1 MRLSYSMLLNYL
13 QCPLRIVLLQQNP
26 QQFLFPEQFVGLY
39 VHEYIEQKIGM
50 AYGLEGDLNKDRIV
64 QQCLH
69 YKDTPRL
76 LIGDLSIYLEALS
89 RWEPMLDTWAEQ
101 CLEVLHKDLIQSVD
115 IERRMLVTYKGMEL
129 VAMADIVGYTAD
141 GTAIIYDLK
150 RSSVKDKYDVKQLAL
165 YSWVVKQTMNIPV
178 HKLRF
183 LFLTSSGVGVTEYD
197 LRVDD
202 QSALLD
208 WMLKKLYT
216 IGVALENG
224 LTEYFPANT
233 LHYTCAP
240 YRCGKWNEC
249 PYGKLATD
257 LETLDTGGFSDY
269 AEEDTGHRIGAYALS
284 QDEAGFYLSTEQ
296 EVFCE

>member
-13 QCPLRIVLLQQNP
+13 QCPLRLVLLQQNP

-39 VHEYIEQKIGM
+39 VHEYLEQKIGM
-50 AYGLEGDLNKDRIV
+50 AYGVEGDLNKDKIIR
-64 QQCLH
+64 QCLH

-76 LIGDLSIYLEALS
+76 LVGDLSIYMDALS

-101 CLEVLHKDLIQSVD
+101 CLEILRNDLVQSVD
-115 IERRMLVTYKGMEL
+115 IEKRMIVTAGMEL
-129 VAMADIVGYTAD
+129 IAMADIVGYTAD
-141 GTAIIYDLK
+141 DTAIIYDLK
-150 RSSVKDKYDVKQLAL
+150 RSSFKNKYDVKQLAL
-165 YSWVVKQTMNIPV
+165 YSWVVRQTMNIPV

-183 LFLTSSGVGVTEYD
+183 LFLTSNGVEITEYD
-197 LRVDD
+197 LRTDD

-233 LHYTCAP
+233 LHYTCSP
-240 YRCGKWNEC
+240 NRCGKWYEC
-249 PYGKLATD
+249 PYGALATD
-257 LETLDTGGFSDY
+257 LETIDTGVSSD
-269 AEEDTGHRIGAYALS
+269 EDTGHSIGAYALH
-284 QDEAGFYLSTEQ
+284 QDEAGFYLPTEQ
-296 EVFCE
+296 EIFC